1 MSKDGCNCHTK
12 YIVPSEAIDILPT
25 HPFFQELHI
34 LGEIFRK
41 KNKDYSGTND
51 EYGNLRACERL
62 GIPAWKGV
70 IIRLQDKFTR
80 LENGFRKD
88 GEMAVADETIQDT
101 FRDIA
106 VYAILGGL
114 LYQKREKK

>member
-1 MSKDGCNCHTK
+1 MSKNECNCH
-12 YIVPSEAIDILPT
+12 PGSAIRAPAL
-25 HPFFQELHI
+25 HPFFEELHA
-34 LGEIFRK
+34 LGEIFSK
-41 KNKDYSGTND
+41 KNKDYSGTDD

-80 LENGFRKD
+80 LENGFRKN
-88 GEMAVADETIQDT
+88 GEMAVVDETIQDT

-114 LYQKREKK
+114 LYQKREGQRSET